1 MYQVEDTLQV
11 KSFREIALASSS
23 LKSGSSLRS
32 RHNYI
37 TRLSFSDRM
46 KVEARVIC
54 NLGSLFPEL
63 EVAVFG
69 QLYDARAISEHA
81 KEPVSVY
88 ETVSRMPRLR
98 EIVIGLASQP
108 SKEEMRGASMM
119 FFSIVHQAP
128 VLRSMVFSAID
139 HLPPQMELFCALKKW
154 KDWCGINNAS
164 IRSLTLKGWAL
175 EWDRQFSPAV
185 ACCKLTFACP
195 VLTHKGHKFS
205 VPNVDNVAA
214 IDCRNTRKDNLVYF
228 MRHGGCYPPELC
240 ESASLS
246 STSSSSSS
254 SSPWTSSP
262 ASSLSSTESR

>member
-54 NLGSLFPEL
+54 HLGSLFPEL

-81 KEPVSVY
+81 KESVSVY

-128 VLRSMVFSAID
+128 VLQSMVFSAID
-139 HLPPQMELFCALKKW
+139 HLPPPQMELFCALKKW

-164 IRSLTLKGWAL
+164 IRSLTLRGWAL
-175 EWDRQFSPAV
+175 EWDRQFPPPCV
-185 ACCKLTFACP
+185 AHCKLTFACP
-195 VLTHKGHKFS
+195 VLTHKGYKFS

-240 ESASLS
+240 ESEPLS
-246 STSSSSSS
+246 STSS

-262 ASSLSSTESR
+262 ASSLSSTGSR